1 MIRPI
6 VRDAM
11 FLRLKSEPATRQD
24 VSVGQDL
31 RDTLNAHR
39 ETCAGMAANMIG
51 VRKRVVIANAG
62 LGDLVLYNPVLLD
75 RRDPYEAEEGCLS
88 LDGVRRATRYR
99 EIELEYRDAGWNKRR
114 QRFSGWFAQILQHE
128 LDHLDGVLI

>member
-6 VRDAM
+6 VRDVL
-11 FLRLKSEPATRQD
+11 FLRLRSEPATRQD

-114 QRFSGWFAQILQHE
+114 QRFSGWLAQILQHE

>member
-6 VRDAM
+6 VRDVL
-11 FLRLKSEPATRQD
+11 FLRLRSEPATRQD

-75 RRDPYEAEEGCLS
+75 RRGPYEAEEGCLS

-99 EIELEYRDAGWNKRR
+99 EIELEYRDADWNKRR
-114 QRFSGWFAQILQHE
+114 QRFSGWLAQILQHE